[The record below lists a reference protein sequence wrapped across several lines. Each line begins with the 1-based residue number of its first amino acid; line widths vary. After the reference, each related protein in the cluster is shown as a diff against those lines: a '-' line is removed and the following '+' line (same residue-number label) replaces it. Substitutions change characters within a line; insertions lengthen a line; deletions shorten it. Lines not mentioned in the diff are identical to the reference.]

1 MHTFGASVVRLARH
15 QMERDGA
22 VSERKTSAH
31 PSPRFAQCMAV
42 EAVVAAQG
50 AEHTAALTQVAA
62 PSQHRDD
69 EAMRIRAWTH
79 SRRAIAPRRRRRRKC
94 TVHLDH
100 HPRIRSSTCKLFSAV
115 DKRGVKQIRGTT
127 TCTVGICTV
136 PNCVL
141 YLATFCYISL
151 EKTRLP
157 VLSDPRL
164 VCVPADNN
172 SDGFCILT

>member
-1 MHTFGASVVRLARH
+1 MQYEYPTNTCITELCINALVSMHTCFGAVARH
-15 QMERDGA
+15 QMKGWA
-22 VSERKTSAH
+22 VLNADICTSIAAVCIT
-31 PSPRFAQCMAV
+31 RV

-100 HPRIRSSTCKLFSAV
+100 HPRIRSSTCKLF
-115 DKRGVKQIRGTT
+115 
-127 TCTVGICTV
+127 
-136 PNCVL
+136 
-141 YLATFCYISL
+141 F
-151 EKTRLP
+151 
-157 VLSDPRL
+157 PRL
-164 VCVPADNN
+164 TREV
-172 SDGFCILT
+172 